1 MKRAVFILFVFSWQ
15 LEAAEWTLLEDPDL
29 DLALVETVPVGTAL
43 GLADIPDAAEVFTD
57 LIASAETSLFSGQ
70 FYITDAEGEPL
81 RPILDLLTAKAGE
94 LDELRLLVD
103 KKMVAQNQEVLD
115 RLRNTPGIALAEYDI
130 TGLTGGIHHAKYFC
144 VDDRACFVGSQNFD
158 WRSLK
163 HIREMGVLLE
173 SRPLAVM
180 LRKVFE
186 ADWQLGMGRAYPH
199 KTAGRKAVGF
209 TNPNKGIAY
218 VKPVLSPAK
227 LPVQGFGDGLETF
240 VELIDSAR
248 SSIRS
253 EVMTYSLTGYD
264 KSVRDDLDAAFR
276 RAAARGV
283 KISFLVSDWNNRR
296 PNIDEVKR
304 LAALP
309 GIEVKITTIPQAEE
323 GFVPYARVDH
333 AKIMV
338 VDDEV
343 GWVGTSNFSP
353 DYFTGSRNLELVFKY
368 PAEVKKLAKS
378 FDQVWNSPYARRL
391 EQDREYVMPKRN

>member
-1 MKRAVFILFVFSWQ
+1 
-15 LEAAEWTLLEDPDL
+15 
-29 DLALVETVPVGTAL
+29 
-43 GLADIPDAAEVFTD
+43 
-57 LIASAETSLFSGQ
+57 
-70 FYITDAEGEPL
+70 
-81 RPILDLLTAKAGE
+81 
-94 LDELRLLVD
+94 
-103 KKMVAQNQEVLD
+103 
-115 RLRNTPGIALAEYDI
+115 
-130 TGLTGGIHHAKYFC
+130 
-144 VDDRACFVGSQNFD
+144 
-158 WRSLK
+158 
-163 HIREMGVLLE
+163 
-173 SRPLAVM
+173 
-180 LRKVFE
+180 
-186 ADWQLGMGRAYPH
+186 
-199 KTAGRKAVGF
+199 
-209 TNPNKGIAY
+209 
-218 VKPVLSPAK
+218 
-227 LPVQGFGDGLETF
+227 
-240 VELIDSAR
+240 
-248 SSIRS
+248 
-253 EVMTYSLTGYD
+253 
-264 KSVRDDLDAAFR
+264 
-276 RAAARGV
+276 V